1 MSKRVANRLVETL
14 QVAGVKP
21 SCDQRL
27 ALTPTEVT
35 MVLDEAYD
43 SDLDEASLEQDAVW
57 FDRVP
62 PELEWDESDISTVVA
77 DLISASRMP
86 SDT

>member
-1 MSKRVANRLVETL
+1 MCKRVSDVLVETL

-43 SDLDEASLEQDAVW
+43 SDLDEASLEHDAVW
-57 FDRVP
+57 FDRAP
-62 PELEWDESDISTVVA
+62 PELEWDDSDISTVVA
-77 DLISASRMP
+77 DLISASRMR
-86 SDT
+86 SYT